1 MWLRCPFHGSRLQP
15 IRRRL
20 SEKPNS

>member
-1 MWLRCPFHGSRLQP
+1 MWLHCPFHGSRLQP
-15 IRRRL
+15 MRRRL

>member
-15 IRRRL
+15 MRRRL